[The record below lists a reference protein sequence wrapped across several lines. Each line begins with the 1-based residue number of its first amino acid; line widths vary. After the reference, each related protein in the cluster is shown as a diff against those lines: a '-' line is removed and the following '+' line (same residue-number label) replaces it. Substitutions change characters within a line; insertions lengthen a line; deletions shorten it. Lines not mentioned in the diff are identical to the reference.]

1 MLRESWRLEMKYRKM
16 KEAFLNKL
24 EMLECKNKTSN

>member
-24 EMLECKNKTSN
+24 GTIEYKNEIND